1 MDVDLRKLRYFV
13 AVAEELHF
21 GRAAARLHIAQPV
34 LSRQIR
40 AFEHELRAELFV
52 RDRRST
58 VLTEAGRQLLTDAR
72 PLLASAEALR
82 RRVQRAAHGRPTF
95 TIAFMPGLLVTAE
108 ARAIGQRHPDLAV
121 NVVRTSWDDQADI
134 VREGRADVSYVRL
147 PVNQRGLCLRPLFTE
162 PRVVVLPTDHRLA
175 GKESVDLAELVE
187 ERLLQDPDAVPE
199 WRDLPNRPT
208 DPDPRPRPELN
219 SVEEKLEHVAAYAG
233 MVILPLSTATFYT
246 RPDVSHV
253 PVADLGPNQVCLA
266 WAEDNRS
273 PLVHEFVEIAA
284 RQTPQPD
291 DRRQG
296 GSGGAA
302 REGFA

>member
-72 PLLASAEALR
+72 PLLASADALR

-95 TIAFMPGLLVTAE
+95 TIAFMPGIIVTAE
-108 ARAIGQRHPDLAV
+108 ARAIAARHPDLAV
-121 NVVRTSWDDQADI
+121 NVVRTSWDDQTDI

-147 PVNQRGLCLRPLFTE
+147 PVDQRGLRLRPLFTE

-175 GKESVDLAELVE
+175 GKESIDLAELIE

-199 WRDLPNRPT
+199 WRDLPNRPI

-233 MVILPLSTATFYT
+233 VVILPLSTATFYT
-246 RPDVSHV
+246 RPDVIHV

-266 WAEDNRS
+266 WAEGNRS
-273 PLVHEFVEIAA
+273 PLVHEFVDLAV
-284 RQTPQPD
+284 R
-291 DRRQG
+291 
-296 GSGGAA
+296 
-302 REGFA
+302 